1 MTDPRTTPTNG
12 RVAHASLKGIV
23 EAERYTEGRWMMV
36 QQPIANLTDTPRGA
50 RASQLVF
57 GERFLVLDSD
67 DGFSFGQAE
76 RDGYVGHILS
86 GALTAAEDPTHWV
99 ISPATHLY
107 PRPNL
112 KAAPDVCLYFGSRIR
127 VTGEKD
133 GYKRIHT
140 GHFMP
145 SQHLMPIKARYSDP
159 VGIGDLF
166 LGTPYLWGG
175 TSRWGIDCS
184 GLVQTCLLACGVA
197 CPRDSDQQQ
206 AALGEEIDPDT
217 PLKRGDLIF
226 WEGHVGMMA
235 SATMML
241 HANAHH
247 MSVAY
252 EPLAE
257 AVARIEGKE
266 FGPITARKRLRG
278 V

>member
-1 MTDPRTTPTNG
+1 MTDPRTTPSNG

-23 EAERYTEGRWMMV
+23 EAERYTEGRMMMV
-36 QQPIANLTDTPRGA
+36 QQPIANLTETPRGS
-50 RASQLVF
+50 RTSQLVF
-57 GERFLVLDSD
+57 GERFLVLDSE
-67 DGFSFGQAE
+67 DGFAFGQSE
-76 RDGYVGHILS
+76 KDGYVGYVLS
-86 GALTAAEDPTHWV
+86 GALTGAEDATHWV

-107 PRPNL
+107 PRADL

-127 VTGEKD
+127 VTGEKN

-145 SQHLMPIKARYSDP
+145 AQHLMPIKARYADP

-184 GLVQTCLLACGVA
+184 GLVQTCLLACGIP

-206 AALGEEIDPDT
+206 AELGDEIAEGT
-217 PLKRGDLIF
+217 PLKRGDLVF
-226 WEGHVGMMA
+226 WKGHVGMMA
-235 SATMML
+235 SETMLL

-257 AVARIEGKE
+257 AVARIEDKE